1 MYFVITGATRS
12 APKAETRA
20 ETKIQDKYTRGTSP
34 IQLESEQVDSAPS
47 TPRLIDAA
55 TSYSKRLDRSIEE
68 VVEDGILNTP
78 TRKMDAATS
87 YSRRLDRSIEEVVED
102 GILNTPTRKMD
113 AATSYSRRSPRYV
126 YMMNIFYS
134 YIAVLWCHQCH
145 RVNRCVNVSQHLGSQ

>member
-1 MYFVITGATRS
+1 M
-12 APKAETRA
+12 A
-20 ETKIQDKYTRGTSP
+20 ETKIQDKYTRGNSP
-34 IQLESEQVDSAPS
+34 IRLESEQVESTPS

-78 TRKMDAATS
+78 TRRMDAATS

-102 GILNTPTRKMD
+102 GILNTPTRKID
-113 AATSYSRRSPRYV
+113 AATSYSRRSLRYV

-134 YIAVLWCHQCH
+134 YV
-145 RVNRCVNVSQHLGSQ
+145 

>member
-1 MYFVITGATRS
+1 MKCNSHHKKENLCFDVNQPHDQKSKLYFVITGATR
-12 APKAETRA
+12 AETRV

-34 IQLESEQVDSAPS
+34 IRLESKQVDSAPS

-113 AATSYSRRSPRYV
+113 AATSYSRRSPRYL
-126 YMMNIFYS
+126 F
-134 YIAVLWCHQCH
+134 
-145 RVNRCVNVSQHLGSQ
+145 